1 MDARSI
7 EILTSSFWP
16 ILKAGISFTIPLTLI
31 SFALGTT
38 LAVFVAIIRI
48 SKVPVLNKI
57 CELYVWIIRGTPLLV
72 QLFLVFFGLPKV
84 GVVINPMPSG
94 ILVFTLSIGAYSSEI
109 IRAAILSIPKG
120 QWEAAMSLGMSYPQ
134 QLLRIILPQA
144 FKISVPPLFN
154 SFIALVKDT
163 SLAANITI
171 PEMFLT
177 TQRITARNYEPLLM
191 YIEVGFIYLIFCT
204 VLNYVQ
210 KEKNQR
216 NYGYAGL
223 GRCHMLQIKHL
234 NKYFGENHVL
244 KDISLEI
251 ESHKTMAIIGSSGSG
266 KSTLLRCIN
275 LLETPDSGTISL
287 DGKALD
293 FSKKLPKHQK
303 AAFTKK
309 TGMVFQSFNLF
320 PHKTALEN
328 IMEGP
333 VTVLKKS
340 KAEACRDAIELL
352 KRVGLEDKKDSYPHQ
367 LSGGQQQ
374 RIAIA
379 RALAMKPEIL
389 LFDEPTSA
397 LDPELGAGVL
407 SLIKEL
413 SREDYTII
421 VVTHNMSFAREVSEE
436 VVFVEK
442 GEILAKGS
450 YDELVN
456 LHNDRITQFLSYLD

>member
-1 MDARSI
+1 
-7 EILTSSFWP
+7 
-16 ILKAGISFTIPLTLI
+16 
-31 SFALGTT
+31 
-38 LAVFVAIIRI
+38 
-48 SKVPVLNKI
+48 
-57 CELYVWIIRGTPLLV
+57 
-72 QLFLVFFGLPKV
+72 
-84 GVVINPMPSG
+84 
-94 ILVFTLSIGAYSSEI
+94 
-109 IRAAILSIPKG
+109 
-120 QWEAAMSLGMSYPQ
+120 
-134 QLLRIILPQA
+134 
-144 FKISVPPLFN
+144 
-154 SFIALVKDT
+154 
-163 SLAANITI
+163 
-171 PEMFLT
+171 
-177 TQRITARNYEPLLM
+177 
-191 YIEVGFIYLIFCT
+191 
-204 VLNYVQ
+204 
-210 KEKNQR
+210 
-216 NYGYAGL
+216 
-223 GRCHMLQIKHL
+223 MLQIKHL
-234 NKYFGENHVL
+234 NKYFGDNHVL
-244 KDISLEI
+244 KDINLEI

-275 LLETPDSGTISL
+275 LLETPDSGKIGL
-287 DGKALD
+287 DGEELD

-340 KAEACRDAIELL
+340 KAEACREAMELL

-413 SREDYTII
+413 SQEDYTII

>member
-1 MDARSI
+1 
-7 EILTSSFWP
+7 
-16 ILKAGISFTIPLTLI
+16 
-31 SFALGTT
+31 
-38 LAVFVAIIRI
+38 
-48 SKVPVLNKI
+48 
-57 CELYVWIIRGTPLLV
+57 
-72 QLFLVFFGLPKV
+72 
-84 GVVINPMPSG
+84 
-94 ILVFTLSIGAYSSEI
+94 
-109 IRAAILSIPKG
+109 
-120 QWEAAMSLGMSYPQ
+120 
-134 QLLRIILPQA
+134 
-144 FKISVPPLFN
+144 
-154 SFIALVKDT
+154 
-163 SLAANITI
+163 
-171 PEMFLT
+171 
-177 TQRITARNYEPLLM
+177 
-191 YIEVGFIYLIFCT
+191 
-204 VLNYVQ
+204 
-210 KEKNQR
+210 
-216 NYGYAGL
+216 
-223 GRCHMLQIKHL
+223 MLQIKHL
-234 NKYFGENHVL
+234 NKYFGDNHVL
-244 KDISLEI
+244 KDINLEI

-275 LLETPDSGTISL
+275 LLETPDSGSISL
-287 DGKALD
+287 DGNALD
-293 FSKKLPKHQK
+293 FSRKLPKHQK

-340 KAEACRDAIELL
+340 KAEACQDAMELL

-413 SREDYTII
+413 SQEDYTII

>member
-1 MDARSI
+1 
-7 EILTSSFWP
+7 
-16 ILKAGISFTIPLTLI
+16 
-31 SFALGTT
+31 
-38 LAVFVAIIRI
+38 
-48 SKVPVLNKI
+48 
-57 CELYVWIIRGTPLLV
+57 
-72 QLFLVFFGLPKV
+72 
-84 GVVINPMPSG
+84 
-94 ILVFTLSIGAYSSEI
+94 
-109 IRAAILSIPKG
+109 
-120 QWEAAMSLGMSYPQ
+120 
-134 QLLRIILPQA
+134 
-144 FKISVPPLFN
+144 
-154 SFIALVKDT
+154 
-163 SLAANITI
+163 
-171 PEMFLT
+171 
-177 TQRITARNYEPLLM
+177 
-191 YIEVGFIYLIFCT
+191 
-204 VLNYVQ
+204 
-210 KEKNQR
+210 
-216 NYGYAGL
+216 
-223 GRCHMLQIKHL
+223 MLQIKHL

-413 SREDYTII
+413 SQEEYTII

>member
-1 MDARSI
+1 
-7 EILTSSFWP
+7 
-16 ILKAGISFTIPLTLI
+16 
-31 SFALGTT
+31 
-38 LAVFVAIIRI
+38 
-48 SKVPVLNKI
+48 
-57 CELYVWIIRGTPLLV
+57 
-72 QLFLVFFGLPKV
+72 
-84 GVVINPMPSG
+84 
-94 ILVFTLSIGAYSSEI
+94 
-109 IRAAILSIPKG
+109 
-120 QWEAAMSLGMSYPQ
+120 
-134 QLLRIILPQA
+134 
-144 FKISVPPLFN
+144 
-154 SFIALVKDT
+154 
-163 SLAANITI
+163 
-171 PEMFLT
+171 
-177 TQRITARNYEPLLM
+177 
-191 YIEVGFIYLIFCT
+191 
-204 VLNYVQ
+204 
-210 KEKNQR
+210 
-216 NYGYAGL
+216 
-223 GRCHMLQIKHL
+223 MLQIKHL

-389 LFDEPTSA
+389 LIDEPTSA

>member
-1 MDARSI
+1 
-7 EILTSSFWP
+7 
-16 ILKAGISFTIPLTLI
+16 
-31 SFALGTT
+31 
-38 LAVFVAIIRI
+38 
-48 SKVPVLNKI
+48 
-57 CELYVWIIRGTPLLV
+57 
-72 QLFLVFFGLPKV
+72 
-84 GVVINPMPSG
+84 
-94 ILVFTLSIGAYSSEI
+94 
-109 IRAAILSIPKG
+109 
-120 QWEAAMSLGMSYPQ
+120 
-134 QLLRIILPQA
+134 
-144 FKISVPPLFN
+144 
-154 SFIALVKDT
+154 
-163 SLAANITI
+163 
-171 PEMFLT
+171 
-177 TQRITARNYEPLLM
+177 
-191 YIEVGFIYLIFCT
+191 
-204 VLNYVQ
+204 
-210 KEKNQR
+210 
-216 NYGYAGL
+216 
-223 GRCHMLQIKHL
+223 MLQIKHL

-275 LLETPDSGTISL
+275 LLQTPDSGTISL
-287 DGKALD
+287 D
-293 FSKKLPKHQK
+293 
-303 AAFTKK
+303 
-309 TGMVFQSFNLF
+309 
-320 PHKTALEN
+320 EN

-379 RALAMKPEIL
+379 RAVAMKPEIL

>member
-1 MDARSI
+1 
-7 EILTSSFWP
+7 
-16 ILKAGISFTIPLTLI
+16 
-31 SFALGTT
+31 
-38 LAVFVAIIRI
+38 
-48 SKVPVLNKI
+48 
-57 CELYVWIIRGTPLLV
+57 
-72 QLFLVFFGLPKV
+72 
-84 GVVINPMPSG
+84 
-94 ILVFTLSIGAYSSEI
+94 
-109 IRAAILSIPKG
+109 
-120 QWEAAMSLGMSYPQ
+120 
-134 QLLRIILPQA
+134 
-144 FKISVPPLFN
+144 
-154 SFIALVKDT
+154 
-163 SLAANITI
+163 
-171 PEMFLT
+171 
-177 TQRITARNYEPLLM
+177 
-191 YIEVGFIYLIFCT
+191 
-204 VLNYVQ
+204 
-210 KEKNQR
+210 
-216 NYGYAGL
+216 
-223 GRCHMLQIKHL
+223 MLQIKHL

-275 LLETPDSGTISL
+275 LLKTPDSGTISL

>member
-1 MDARSI
+1 
-7 EILTSSFWP
+7 
-16 ILKAGISFTIPLTLI
+16 
-31 SFALGTT
+31 
-38 LAVFVAIIRI
+38 
-48 SKVPVLNKI
+48 
-57 CELYVWIIRGTPLLV
+57 
-72 QLFLVFFGLPKV
+72 
-84 GVVINPMPSG
+84 
-94 ILVFTLSIGAYSSEI
+94 
-109 IRAAILSIPKG
+109 
-120 QWEAAMSLGMSYPQ
+120 
-134 QLLRIILPQA
+134 
-144 FKISVPPLFN
+144 
-154 SFIALVKDT
+154 
-163 SLAANITI
+163 
-171 PEMFLT
+171 
-177 TQRITARNYEPLLM
+177 
-191 YIEVGFIYLIFCT
+191 
-204 VLNYVQ
+204 
-210 KEKNQR
+210 
-216 NYGYAGL
+216 
-223 GRCHMLQIKHL
+223 MLQIKHL

-275 LLETPDSGTISL
+275 LLETPDSGTINL

>member
-1 MDARSI
+1 
-7 EILTSSFWP
+7 
-16 ILKAGISFTIPLTLI
+16 
-31 SFALGTT
+31 
-38 LAVFVAIIRI
+38 
-48 SKVPVLNKI
+48 
-57 CELYVWIIRGTPLLV
+57 
-72 QLFLVFFGLPKV
+72 
-84 GVVINPMPSG
+84 
-94 ILVFTLSIGAYSSEI
+94 
-109 IRAAILSIPKG
+109 
-120 QWEAAMSLGMSYPQ
+120 
-134 QLLRIILPQA
+134 
-144 FKISVPPLFN
+144 
-154 SFIALVKDT
+154 
-163 SLAANITI
+163 
-171 PEMFLT
+171 
-177 TQRITARNYEPLLM
+177 
-191 YIEVGFIYLIFCT
+191 
-204 VLNYVQ
+204 
-210 KEKNQR
+210 
-216 NYGYAGL
+216 
-223 GRCHMLQIKHL
+223 MLQIKHL
-234 NKYFGENHVL
+234 NKYFGDNHVL
-244 KDISLEI
+244 NDISLEI

-303 AAFTKK
+303 AAFTKN
-309 TGMVFQSFNLF
+309 TGMVFQSFILF

>member
-1 MDARSI
+1 
-7 EILTSSFWP
+7 
-16 ILKAGISFTIPLTLI
+16 
-31 SFALGTT
+31 
-38 LAVFVAIIRI
+38 
-48 SKVPVLNKI
+48 
-57 CELYVWIIRGTPLLV
+57 
-72 QLFLVFFGLPKV
+72 
-84 GVVINPMPSG
+84 
-94 ILVFTLSIGAYSSEI
+94 
-109 IRAAILSIPKG
+109 
-120 QWEAAMSLGMSYPQ
+120 
-134 QLLRIILPQA
+134 
-144 FKISVPPLFN
+144 
-154 SFIALVKDT
+154 
-163 SLAANITI
+163 
-171 PEMFLT
+171 
-177 TQRITARNYEPLLM
+177 
-191 YIEVGFIYLIFCT
+191 
-204 VLNYVQ
+204 
-210 KEKNQR
+210 
-216 NYGYAGL
+216 
-223 GRCHMLQIKHL
+223 MLQIKHL
-234 NKYFGENHVL
+234 NKYFGDNHVL

-413 SREDYTII
+413 SQEEYTII

-456 LHNDRITQFLSYLD
+456 LHTDRISQFFCSLE

>member
-1 MDARSI
+1 
-7 EILTSSFWP
+7 
-16 ILKAGISFTIPLTLI
+16 
-31 SFALGTT
+31 
-38 LAVFVAIIRI
+38 
-48 SKVPVLNKI
+48 
-57 CELYVWIIRGTPLLV
+57 
-72 QLFLVFFGLPKV
+72 
-84 GVVINPMPSG
+84 
-94 ILVFTLSIGAYSSEI
+94 
-109 IRAAILSIPKG
+109 
-120 QWEAAMSLGMSYPQ
+120 
-134 QLLRIILPQA
+134 
-144 FKISVPPLFN
+144 
-154 SFIALVKDT
+154 
-163 SLAANITI
+163 
-171 PEMFLT
+171 
-177 TQRITARNYEPLLM
+177 
-191 YIEVGFIYLIFCT
+191 
-204 VLNYVQ
+204 
-210 KEKNQR
+210 
-216 NYGYAGL
+216 
-223 GRCHMLQIKHL
+223 MLQIKHL

-389 LFDEPTSA
+389 LFDEPPGA

>member
-1 MDARSI
+1 
-7 EILTSSFWP
+7 
-16 ILKAGISFTIPLTLI
+16 
-31 SFALGTT
+31 
-38 LAVFVAIIRI
+38 
-48 SKVPVLNKI
+48 
-57 CELYVWIIRGTPLLV
+57 
-72 QLFLVFFGLPKV
+72 
-84 GVVINPMPSG
+84 
-94 ILVFTLSIGAYSSEI
+94 
-109 IRAAILSIPKG
+109 
-120 QWEAAMSLGMSYPQ
+120 
-134 QLLRIILPQA
+134 
-144 FKISVPPLFN
+144 
-154 SFIALVKDT
+154 
-163 SLAANITI
+163 
-171 PEMFLT
+171 
-177 TQRITARNYEPLLM
+177 
-191 YIEVGFIYLIFCT
+191 
-204 VLNYVQ
+204 
-210 KEKNQR
+210 
-216 NYGYAGL
+216 
-223 GRCHMLQIKHL
+223 MLQIKHL

-413 SREDYTII
+413 SQEEYTII

-456 LHNDRITQFLSYLD
+456 LHNDRISQFLSYLD